1 MGRFRVLLLSLALC
15 VVFLI
20 LAVGFSAMVKAG
32 DGPSVSLDP
41 YPQYTNARMATF
53 TGIATHDSHPV
64 ASVEYMVDFGSWN
77 PATAVDAP
85 FGDSTTERYSFTTSA
100 LSDGP
105 HNVQVKACTD
115 RDPTPPA
122 DYAIVVFHVD
132 TVKPSISLMPLSPD
146 PCADSTPTLSGTAQ
160 DSSSPIAA
168 VEYRIDD
175 EAWTSALAVDGAF
188 DSMSENYTFTTPAL
202 SDGSHV
208 AQVRAAD
215 AAGNVSA
222 SASDGFAIDATAP
235 SLTLTTVPEYVGK
248 STLVFSGTAADALNL
263 VSSVHYCVDGGCW
276 LAATALD
283 GAFDEMAE
291 EYTFTVGS
299 LVDGPHTLEVRALDV
314 LGNVTAASDYP
325 SADFIVDTTAPL
337 VWVDDIPDSVNQLNE
352 VSGTASD
359 APPGVV
365 EKVKV
370 LISRG
375 GDGALWDG
383 SAWVDSENWLEAV
396 GATGWS
402 FRMPALSAGQTYTVR
417 AKSVDAA
424 GNESIEASDSFNV
437 AAIDPADTDPPAI
450 PEPLN
455 PDEDAVSSQSTAP
468 WVWML
473 CSGLGVLA
481 LAAVLVV
488 GRKVKDRS

>member
-1 MGRFRVLLLSLALC
+1 MGRFRVLLLSLASC
-15 VVFLI
+15 VVVLI

-53 TGIATHDSHPV
+53 TGIATHDNSHIDSV
-64 ASVEYMVDFGSWN
+64 AYRVDFGSWN
-77 PATAVDAP
+77 AATAID
-85 FGDSTTERYSFTTSA
+85 GDFDSMSENYAFTTPA

-105 HNVQVKACTD
+105 HTVQVEAIVAS
-115 RDPTPPA
+115 DPMPLA
-122 DYAIVVFHVD
+122 DYATAVFYVD

-188 DSMSENYTFTTPAL
+188 DSMSDNYTFTAPAL

-208 AQVRAAD
+208 AQVRATD

-222 SASDGFAIDATAP
+222 SASDAFVIDATAP
-235 SLTLTTVPEYVGK
+235 SLTLNTVPGYVGK

-370 LISRG
+370 LIGRG
-375 GDGALWDG
+375 GDGAVWDG
-383 SAWVDSENWLEAV
+383 SAWVGNENWLEAV

-402 FRMPALSAGQTYTVR
+402 LPMPALSAGQTYTVR

-455 PDEDAVSSQSTAP
+455 PDEDAASHRSTAT
-468 WVWML
+468 WVWIL
-473 CSGLGVLA
+473 CSGFGVLA
-481 LAAVLVV
+481 LAVVFVV

>member
-1 MGRFRVLLLSLALC
+1 MLSLVLC
-15 VVFLI
+15 VVVLI
-20 LAVGFSAMVKAG
+20 LAVGFSAMVKAQ
-32 DGPSVSLDP
+32 DEWPSVSLDP
-41 YPQYTNARMATF
+41 YPQYTNAKVVTF
-53 TGIATHDSHPV
+53 TGIVTHDNSPIDSV
-64 ASVEYMVDFGSWN
+64 AYMLDGGLWN
-77 PATAVDAP
+77 AATAIDAL
-85 FGDSTTERYSFTTSA
+85 FDSTTERYSFTISA

-105 HNVQVKACTD
+105 HTVQVEAVTKAGY
-115 RDPTPPA
+115 PTPPA
-122 DYAIVVFHVD
+122 DYATAVFHVD

-235 SLTLTTVPEYVGK
+235 SLTLNTVPGYVGK
-248 STLVFSGTAADALNL
+248 STLVFSGTATDALNL
-263 VSSVHYCVDGGCW
+263 VSSVHYCVDSGCW
-276 LAATALD
+276 LAAAALD

-299 LVDGPHTLEVRALDV
+299 LVDGSHTVEVRALDG

-325 SADFIVDTTAPL
+325 SAEFIVDTAAPL

-365 EKVKV
+365 EKVEV

-375 GDGALWDG
+375 GDGAFWDG

-396 GATGWS
+396 GAAGWS
-402 FRMPALSAGQTYTVR
+402 FPMPALSAGQTYTVR

-455 PDEDAVSSQSTAP
+455 PDEGAVSSQSTAP

-481 LAAVLVV
+481 LAAVFVV